1 MKVNHVTVQAA
12 LDTLRAQGKRYSA
25 RAVHQIT
32 GGNFYTVQNVMA
44 ELGIGSGS
52 ERGSRVEP
60 GSRVESRVEP
70 GSDPSIHAKLDEILA
85 MVRGDV
91 VAGEADP
98 VAPVDPVRFIEET
111 KIASIPKAL
120 ALWERVIT
128 YPDDAI
134 KGPKQTIL
142 GAWEGTV
149 TNLESQL
156 HTAKALRGRDPV
168 RIKELEAENEAL
180 TAEVESLR
188 KEMNTLRSAHDCGD
202 VLAATFLKEAFEDL
216 HIPFTEEAR
225 SIDLAYMLVDEVQ
238 ALRSK

>member
-1 MKVNHVTVQAA
+1 MKLNKAQVQLAIAQLQGEGKPITVHGIKA
-12 LDTLRAQGKRYSA
+12 
-25 RAVHQIT
+25 IT
-32 GGNFYTVQNVMA
+32 GGSFYRVRDLLA
-44 ELGIGSGS
+44 DLD
-52 ERGSRVEP
+52 SRVEP
-60 GSRVESRVEP
+60 VVESGVQSRSGSRVEP

-111 KIASIPKAL
+111 KIAGIPKAL

-134 KGPKQTIL
+134 KGPKQTLL

-238 ALRSK
+238 ALRAK